1 MEAILTGWWASGALI
16 PFLIFLSRI
25 VDVSIGTIRIICVS
39 RGVKLLSA
47 VLGFFEVLI
56 WLVAISQI
64 MKNLTSP
71 WHYIAY
77 AAGFGMG
84 NYVGLAIEQR
94 LRMGTLMMRVVTG
107 SDPSALVSGLI
118 SEGYGVTTMD
128 ARGAMGPVKMIF
140 MVMRRK
146 DVDRVLDIVNRYNP
160 NAFYTVEDVREVAQR
175 DFFGR
180 RSGPRPFGPAQ
191 ETPPHRK

>member
-1 MEAILTGWWASGALI
+1 MNGFLYGWWASGALI
-16 PFLIFLSRI
+16 PLLIFLSRI

-39 RGVKLLSA
+39 RGIKLLSA

-84 NYVGLAIEQR
+84 NFVGLTIEQR
-94 LRMGTLMMRVVTG
+94 IRMGTLMMRVVTG
-107 SDPSALVSGLI
+107 NDPSVLVARLI
-118 SEGYGVTTMD
+118 SEGYGVTTID
-128 ARGAMGPVKMIF
+128 AHGAMGPVKIIF
-140 MVMRRK
+140 MVIRRK
-146 DVDRVLDIVNRYNP
+146 NIDHVLDIVNEYNP
-160 NAFYTVEDVREVAQR
+160 NAFYTLEDVKEVAR
-175 DFFGR
+175 KDFLGR
-180 RSGPRPFGPAQ
+180 PSAGRTFRGAEEAVP
-191 ETPPHRK
+191 TKK